1 MKSPPAMNVLAA
13 QWQEQVH
20 GCFPSLL
27 GCVFCIWAIIY
38 SKGKLQAAAKSRD
51 TLNAPEKE
59 IHISVEFYKLIK
71 YLESQLGIHI
81 NWNKKHKTKFKRQI
95 ERALIGT

>member
-1 MKSPPAMNVLAA
+1 MKRNPDTINLKGPPALNVLAA

-20 GCFPSLL
+20 GCFSSLL
-27 GCVFCIWAIIY
+27 GSFFWIWAIIY

-59 IHISVEFYKLIK
+59 IQLSVDMNSISLSNI
-71 YLESQLGIHI
+71 
-81 NWNKKHKTKFKRQI
+81 
-95 ERALIGT
+95 